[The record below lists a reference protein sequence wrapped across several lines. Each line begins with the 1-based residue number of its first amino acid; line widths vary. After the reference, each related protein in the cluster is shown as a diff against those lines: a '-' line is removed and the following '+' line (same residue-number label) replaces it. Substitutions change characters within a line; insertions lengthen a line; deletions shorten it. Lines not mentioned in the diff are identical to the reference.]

1 MKLPNAHLA
10 VVEDDKITGYLFNPT
25 HRYGAS
31 KARFFGAFGF
41 NRQRWQL
48 LAAALKKHGQQHE
61 VSRVKQTG
69 FGPRFEVEGELEAP
83 DGRRPRI
90 RSVWQMDEGEIAPRL
105 ITAYPMETL

>member
-10 VVEDDKITGYLFNPT
+10 VVDEEKIADYLLNPT

-31 KARFFGAFGF
+31 KARFFSAFSF
-41 NRQRWQL
+41 TRQRWQL
-48 LAAALKKHGQQHE
+48 LAAALKKHGQQYD

-69 FGPRFEVEGELEAP
+69 FGPRFEIEGEMEAA

-90 RSVWQMDEGEIAPRL
+90 RSVWQMDEGEVAPR
-105 ITAYPMETL
+105 